1 MAVTTTLYQI
11 VRSELQKKGLDEF
24 VFDGKLVA
32 FSEEH
37 QFIRKMM
44 VYDEDVHTIVTKQF
58 FQNYTFPV
66 DSTDRLIKKLF
77 MNRFINRAIGRQ
89 TVEIFSTQVMYTCLA
104 NEKYISEVIENLD
117 NYLKNR
123 TITTGNNDSTTIG
136 NSENKGSSINQ
147 NDSRS
152 LSSSLPQN
160 NVNLNVDT
168 TVLNYGDQ
176 NDINRNK
183 ATSQNDSTT
192 KNDSAT
198 QQTNRTENETFNFE
212 NLLKSNGL
220 IEEFFIKLDLNCF
233 LQTW

>member
-1 MAVTTTLYQI
+1 MVVTTTLYQI

-24 VFDGKLVA
+24 VVDGQLVA
-32 FSEEH
+32 FKEEY

-44 VYDEDVHTIVTKQF
+44 AYDEDVHSIVTKQF

-89 TVEIFSTQVMYTCLA
+89 TVEIFSTQVMYTCLS

-123 TITTGNNDSTTIG
+123 TITTGNNNSSTTA
-136 NSENKGSSINQ
+136 NTENTGGSANQ

-152 LSSSLPQN
+152 LRSTLPQN
-160 NVNLNVDT
+160 NINLNVED
-168 TVLNYGDQ
+168 TVLNYGDE

-183 ATSQNDSTT
+183 ATSQNNSKTE
-192 KNDSAT
+192 NDSVT
-198 QQTNRTENETFNFE
+198 QQTNRSENETFNFE

>member
-1 MAVTTTLYQI
+1 MTVTATLYQI

-24 VFDGKLVA
+24 VVDGQLVA
-32 FSEEH
+32 FNEDY

-44 VYDEDVHTIVTKQF
+44 YYDEDVHNIVTKQF

-66 DSTDRLIKKLF
+66 DSTDRLIKKMF

-123 TITTGNNDSTTIG
+123 TITTGNNDSSTTG
-136 NSENKGSSINQ
+136 NTENKGGSVNQ

-152 LSSSLPQN
+152 LRSSLPQN
-160 NVNLNVDT
+160 NTNLNVED
-168 TVLNYGDQ
+168 TVLNYGDE

-183 ATSQNDSTT
+183 ATSQNDSTS
-192 KNDSAT
+192 KNDSVT
-198 QQTNRTENETFNFE
+198 QQTNRSENETFNLE

-220 IEEFFIKLDLNCF
+220 IEDFFIKLDMNCF

>member
-1 MAVTTTLYQI
+1 MTVTATLYQI

-24 VFDGKLVA
+24 LVDGQLVA
-32 FSEEH
+32 FNEEY

-44 VYDEDVHTIVTKQF
+44 YYDEDVHSIVTKQF

-66 DSTDRLIKKLF
+66 DTTDRLIKKMF

-123 TITTGNNDSTTIG
+123 TITTGNNDSSTTGNTENTG
-136 NSENKGSSINQ
+136 NSTNQ

-152 LSSSLPQN
+152 LRSTLPQN
-160 NVNLNVDT
+160 NINLNVED
-168 TVLNYGDQ
+168 TVLSYGDE

-183 ATSQNDSTT
+183 AASQNNSTT
-192 KNDSAT
+192 KNDSVT
-198 QQTNRTENETFNFE
+198 QQTNRSENETFNFE